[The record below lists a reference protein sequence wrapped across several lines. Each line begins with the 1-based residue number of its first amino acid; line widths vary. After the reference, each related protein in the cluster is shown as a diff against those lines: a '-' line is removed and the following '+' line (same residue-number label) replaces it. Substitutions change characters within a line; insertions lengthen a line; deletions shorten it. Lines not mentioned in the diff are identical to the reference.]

1 MAMRRILLATD
12 LSSRADRAM
21 RRAAIAAAAAGAEL
35 FLLFVVDDDQPR
47 SLIEAG
53 RREAGALLAR
63 AAEGL
68 PELRAASAR
77 PLVEEGDP
85 FDVILRVAEER
96 DCDLVVLGEHR
107 RRLLRD
113 MLVGTTVERVIRLS
127 RRPVLMVNALPDGA
141 YRRVLMTTDLSA
153 VSGRALQAAAG
164 TGLFAGGT
172 VTVLHAREVPGLG
185 AMAMADLPA
194 ASVAGHVEEGRRE
207 ARADLQ
213 RFLAGLDLPGLGRP
227 ELMVDTQPPAYAIL
241 DAVDRLRPDL
251 LVLGTGGAGGVGR
264 MVLGSVAAEVVRR
277 VACDTL
283 TVPAAD

>member
-1 MAMRRILLATD
+1 MQRILMATD

-21 RRAAIAAAAAGAEL
+21 RRAAIVAAATGAEL
-35 FLLFVVDDDQPR
+35 FLLFVVDDDQPTPM
-47 SLIEAG
+47 IEAA

-68 PELRAASAR
+68 PELRAASAH
-77 PLVEEGDP
+77 PLVEAGDP

-127 RRPVLMVNALPDGA
+127 HRPVLMVNALPDGA

-153 VSGRALQAAAG
+153 ASGRALQAAVG
-164 TGLFAGGT
+164 TGLFAGGA
-172 VTVLHAREVPGLG
+172 VTVLHSREVPGLG
-185 AMAMADLPA
+185 AMAMADLPRG
-194 ASVAGHVEEGRRE
+194 SVAGHVEEGRRAALAE
-207 ARADLQ
+207 LQ
-213 RFLAGLDLPGLGRP
+213 RFLAGLDLPGVAQP
-227 ELMVDTQPPAYAIL
+227 EPMVDTQPPAYAIL

-251 LVLGTGGAGGVGR
+251 LVLGTAGAGGVGR
-264 MVLGSVAAEVVRR
+264 MVLGSVAAEVLRQ

-283 TVPAAD
+283 TLPAAD